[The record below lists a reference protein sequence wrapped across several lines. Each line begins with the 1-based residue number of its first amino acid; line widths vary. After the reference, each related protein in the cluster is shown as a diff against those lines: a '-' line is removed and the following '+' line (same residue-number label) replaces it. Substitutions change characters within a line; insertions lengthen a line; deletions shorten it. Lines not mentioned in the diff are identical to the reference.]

1 MKQEAG
7 LRCGEEETTEHWVPE
22 GRSAGRGEGWETRP
36 PLPPQPL
43 FTQPSPGAERA
54 GRVALRPQN
63 LKAAGDSEVRPE
75 VAQFPRP
82 PLGTGTLPHPPISN
96 SLHPCSLPT
105 PPTPEEA
112 ALCSK
117 ISKKEEEEEE
127 DLHYT
132 LKTIEYL

>member
-1 MKQEAG
+1 MWGGGDDRALGSRGQERRA
-7 LRCGEEETTEHWVPE
+7 R
-22 GRSAGRGEGWETRP
+22 GRMGDTPTS
-36 PLPPQPL
+36 
-43 FTQPSPGAERA
+43 PSPAALHAALPGSRTSR
-54 GRVALRPQN
+54 RVALRPQN

-105 PPTPEEA
+105 PPTPKEA

>member
-7 LRCGEEETTEHWVPE
+7 LRCGKEETTEHWVPE
-22 GRSAGRGEGWETRP
+22 GRSAGRGEGRETRP

-43 FTQPSPGAERA
+43 FAQPSPGATRA

-75 VAQFPRP
+75 AAQFPRP
-82 PLGTGTLPHPPISN
+82 PLGTGTLPHPPISH
-96 SLHPCSLPT
+96 SLHPFSLPT

-117 ISKKEEEEEE
+117 ISKKEEEE